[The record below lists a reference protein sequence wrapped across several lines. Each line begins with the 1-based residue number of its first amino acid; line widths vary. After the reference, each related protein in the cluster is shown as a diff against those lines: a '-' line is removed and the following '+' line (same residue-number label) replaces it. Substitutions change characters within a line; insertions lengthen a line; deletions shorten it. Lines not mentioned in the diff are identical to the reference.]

1 MHRSLRFVP
10 ALLLGPL
17 VGCQDQSL
25 SPAAGHAGPSF
36 ATTASAPACPT
47 SPTVTVTDEPA
58 LRAAIVAA
66 QPGDMIAVSGTIV
79 VTADDTI
86 ATDNVT
92 LTCATPGSGL
102 VATGFDVLDMVT
114 VAARGVVVDG
124 LVLDG
129 SQAGDSPYLALNDGV
144 SALAQDV
151 RFTNNTVTCA
161 RFGECVFIVGG
172 TGAVVSDNQF
182 QATDAFSGI
191 HMQANGPD
199 PTVFLPI
206 RIDGARVER
215 NTIVAIT
222 PSFGLRFGAIRVFDA
237 DNVMIADNVVSGP
250 WRNGFSPFRLANSQI
265 QRNQI
270 TGPVVDGVRT
280 SSAGGGALGQV
291 VRNLFSSNRVAGA
304 GRAGVFAQRACANQF
319 ASNDLRG
326 NAADLGLVLNDS
338 TGANVVAGVENAV
351 VVDNGAFDCDDDG
364 RTDPNIITGGVT
376 HRQPAPPDTGG
387 AAPARRQRVP
397 QPL

>member
-1 MHRSLRFVP
+1 MHRSLQFVP
-10 ALLLGPL
+10 ALLLGVL
-17 VGCQDQSL
+17 VACREQSL
-25 SPAAGHAGPSF
+25 SPTPGRAGPSF
-36 ATTASAPACPT
+36 VTAASAPACPT
-47 SPTVTVTDEPA
+47 SPTVTVTDESG
-58 LRAAIVAA
+58 LRAAIAVAR
-66 QPGDMIAVSGTIV
+66 PGDVIAVSGTIALA
-79 VTADDTI
+79 TGDTI
-86 ATDNVT
+86 ATDGVT

-102 VATGFDVLDMVT
+102 VATDISVLDLVT
-114 VAARGVVVDG
+114 VTARGVTVDG
-124 LVLDG
+124 LVLDA
-129 SQAGDSPYLALNDGV
+129 SRASDAPLFAFNDGET
-144 SALAQDV
+144 AFAQDV
-151 RFTNNTVTCA
+151 RFTNNTVTCTQ
-161 RFGECVFIVGG
+161 FGLCVFIAGG

-199 PTVFLPI
+199 ATVFLPI

-291 VRNLFSSNRVAGA
+291 ARNLFSSNRVTGA

-326 NAADLGLVLNDS
+326 NAGDLGLLLTDT
-338 TGANVVAGVENAV
+338 TGANVVAGVENGV

-376 HRQPAPPDTGG
+376 HRQPAPPDTSS
-387 AAPARRQRVP
+387 AAPARRQRDP

>member
-270 TGPVVDGVRT
+270 TGPGSQAGDSPYLALNDGVSALAQDVMRPTSASCSTIPPVRT
-280 SSAGGGALGQV
+280 SSP
-291 VRNLFSSNRVAGA
+291 
-304 GRAGVFAQRACANQF
+304 
-319 ASNDLRG
+319 ASRTPWWWTTG
-326 NAADLGLVLNDS
+326 PS
-338 TGANVVAGVENAV
+338 TA
-351 VVDNGAFDCDDDG
+351 
-364 RTDPNIITGGVT
+364 TTM
-376 HRQPAPPDTGG
+376 
-387 AAPARRQRVP
+387 AAPTRTSSRAA
-397 QPL
+397 